1 MNRVAKRA
9 TVVIVL
15 TVLLLAGLSFF
26 VAEYITEAA
35 DWAVFPGSPHVYYAG
50 NIGSGV
56 VTDTEGV
63 LLLDMEQGRV
73 YSSSEAIRKATLH
86 WIGDRNG
93 SISAPAVPHYAS
105 QLSGYDLLT
114 GLYSFDGTGGVA
126 KLTLSA
132 RVQTAA
138 LEALGSHKG
147 TVAVY
152 NYRTGAILCAVTTP
166 TFDPDQVPDIEN
178 DPQGLY
184 EGAYMNRFTQSAYT
198 PGSIFKI
205 VTLAAAL
212 DSLPDAESMQFTCTG
227 SRSYGV
233 DRITCETAHGNQS
246 LKQAFCNSCNC
257 AFAELAEK
265 IGAQILARYAEKFG
279 VVGSVTFDGI
289 TTASGNF
296 EPAADAVNLGWSAIG
311 QYTDLINPCA
321 FLTFVGAIA
330 GGGKGAVPHVVEQA
344 GSYRAGVTETDRIL
358 SQADAQTIREYM
370 RYTVENKYGD
380 ENFPG
385 LTVCAKTGTAEM
397 DGEKASNAMFAGF
410 VDSEDYPLAFIVCVE
425 EGGYG
430 RSTCVPIAS
439 RVLAAC
445 VAAMDG

>member
-1 MNRVAKRA
+1 MNRIAKRSFA
-9 TVVIVL
+9 VILL
-15 TVLLLAGLSFF
+15 TLFLLIGTSFF
-26 VAEYITEAA
+26 VAEFVTQAE
-35 DWAVFPGSPHVYYAG
+35 DWAMFSGSPHVYYAG
-50 NIGSGV
+50 NIGSGA
-56 VTDTEGV
+56 VTDRDGI

-73 YSSSEAIRKATLH
+73 YSSDEQIRKATLH

-93 SISAPAVPHYAS
+93 SISAPAIPHYAA

-114 GLYSFDGTGGVA
+114 GLYSFDGSGGVA
-126 KLTLSA
+126 RLTLSA
-132 RVQTAA
+132 QVQKVA
-138 LEALGSHKG
+138 LEALGSRKG

-152 NYRTGAILCAVTTP
+152 NYRTGQILCAVTTP
-166 TFDPDQVPDIEN
+166 TYDPDNVPDIEN
-178 DPQGLY
+178 DTQGLY

-212 DSLPDAESMQFTCTG
+212 DCLPEAQELQFTCTG
-227 SRSYGV
+227 SRDYGA
-233 DRITCETAHGNQS
+233 DRITCETAHGTQS

-257 AFAELAEK
+257 AFAELSEK
-265 IGAQILARYAEKFG
+265 IGAERLADYAQKLG
-279 VVGSVTFDGI
+279 AVGSVSFDGI

-296 EPAADAVNLGWSAIG
+296 EVAEDTVNLGWSAIG

-330 GGGKGAVPHVVEQA
+330 GNGQGAVPYVVEQA
-344 GSYRAGVTETDRIL
+344 GSYRASTTYTKKIL
-358 SQADAQTIREYM
+358 SQEVAQTVGDYM

-385 LTVCAKTGTAEM
+385 LIVCAKTGTAEM
-397 DGEKASNAMFAGF
+397 DGDKASNAMLAGF
-410 VDSEDYPLAFIVCVE
+410 VDSDEYPLAFIVCVE

-439 RVLAAC
+439 KVLSAC
-445 VAAMDG
+445 VAALD